1 MSACAYVFMCAH
13 INFFQTINYT
23 YDQQLIAEDQ
33 TSAMLNHCTSPT
45 LRPLRE
51 ILLFQH
57 ICQLSAALVRKFT
70 PDVVTLGGF
79 RIFHYMFATK
89 KRNFYNYTNI
99 FYISIC
105 HLGDYT
111 RSYICTCINVVA
123 YINLY
128 SEIGLS
134 LL

>member
-33 TSAMLNHCTSPT
+33 TSAMLNHCTSPHFAT
-45 LRPLRE
+45 TTRNFAFPAHLPIKCCTCAQIYTRRCD
-51 ILLFQH
+51 F
-57 ICQLSAALVRKFT
+57 R
-70 PDVVTLGGF
+70 